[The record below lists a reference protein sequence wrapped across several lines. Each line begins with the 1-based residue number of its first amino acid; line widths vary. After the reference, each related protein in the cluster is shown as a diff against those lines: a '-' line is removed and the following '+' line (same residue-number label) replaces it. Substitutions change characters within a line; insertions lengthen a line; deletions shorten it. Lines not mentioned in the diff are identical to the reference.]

1 MHVFQSVSFLFF
13 QYLPCVSILINIG
26 DFLPFSYFWR
36 GWDQFETNETL
47 FGVKSTFDEELYT
60 TKLEKGPQT
69 RELEKQALRIAREIE
84 GEVTYDLHLAEVSAA
99 SVIFSF

>member
-1 MHVFQSVSFLFF
+1 M
-13 QYLPCVSILINIG
+13 Y
-26 DFLPFSYFWR
+26 FSR
-36 GWDQFETNETL
+36 GWDQFETNEAL

-84 GEVTYDLHLAEVSAA
+84 GEETQDLHLAEVSM
-99 SVIFSF
+99 VKLIVLVFSFLLVNFCCFFV